1 MNTLAVPPISRSEKM
16 ILKAA
21 PDRKDLFA
29 EKWSHLFFKRQSDDS
44 DAFHPMFD
52 DEISRNRRSSTNSKA
67 NNSLEEEFEEKLK
80 RTSIGASDQQTDNVP
95 HQSFIGECPFLC

>member
-1 MNTLAVPPISRSEKM
+1 M
-16 ILKAA
+16 ILKAS

-44 DAFHPMFD
+44 DAFQPMFD
-52 DEISRNRRSSTNSKA
+52 DDLARNRRSSTNSKA

-80 RTSIGASDQQTDNVP
+80 RTSIGITEQSDNGQN
-95 HQSFIGECPFLC
+95 QSFFGQSACFSVSLR